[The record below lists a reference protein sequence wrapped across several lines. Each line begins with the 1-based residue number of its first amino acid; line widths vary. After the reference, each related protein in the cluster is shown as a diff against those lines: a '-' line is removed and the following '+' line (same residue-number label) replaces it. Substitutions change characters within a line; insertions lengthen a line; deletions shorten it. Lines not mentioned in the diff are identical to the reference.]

1 MIALATETQGEIANK
16 NKNPMQKIILL
27 VGVAIIA
34 FIAFIAYSLQT
45 SIKNSEQL
53 ATIKDLYFPVLERID
68 SNIVHLDKIEER
80 LMQAVMTGESEE
92 LDIAKNLHTESDKV
106 FAEMASI
113 YVAQQ
118 TDIVKLQ
125 TEFHNY
131 FDLAHTT
138 SKSLMENGGQNN
150 TEQSAKMNQ
159 LLTDL
164 RQHLREFHQASY
176 GKFVNTLEESQKAA
190 SLSMYMGIAV
200 GLMNLCF
207 MAVLVY
213 FIRNNIKMMAV
224 IAEQNATLENRVAE
238 RTQELNQKTHDINAM
253 LHNMS
258 LGVCTVVAGNR
269 IHPEYSEY
277 LQVIVGHDKIANQNV
292 LSSIFS
298 LAKIG
303 VDTKDQIAVALE
315 AILGED
321 PMMFDFNGHL
331 LIPEMQLT
339 MPDGQQKI
347 LQMSWSPIINDEIV
361 EKVLLIIQDVT
372 ALRELELAS
381 AHQKEELDI
390 IAKIL
395 KVSVG
400 KFNEFIVSTQKFLAE
415 NRKLLEQNKSYSTDV
430 IAALFRNMHTIKGNA
445 RTYEF
450 NLITDVAHVSE
461 QEYDRLRKG
470 DFSTWDSDKML
481 DELAAVENAVSRYIQ
496 INEDKLGRKGR
507 AADTFNSRGCFVPNE
522 ELISLKKLAGSLI
535 NDETNVELISLRNSI
550 DQMGL
555 ISLNRIVSGVVD
567 SISSLAKELKK
578 PIPRFKV
585 KNSHIAFNTQFSEV
599 LKSSFMH
606 IIRNSLDHGIE
617 SPEERVE
624 KQKSEQGLIFFICEH
639 NDGNLEL
646 HIGDDGRG
654 LALHKLYEKGC
665 ELGIFTEFDKPT
677 ANEVADLIF
686 NSGLSTATEVTQI
699 SGRGVGMDAVKS
711 FLKEKGAHID
721 IVLNKNN
728 GEFKFTP
735 FKFVIYLPS
744 SATSY
749 L

>member
-1 MIALATETQGEIANK
+1 MGTPRALG
-16 NKNPMQKIILL
+16 
-27 VGVAIIA
+27 
-34 FIAFIAYSLQT
+34 
-45 SIKNSEQL
+45 
-53 ATIKDLYFPVLERID
+53 
-68 SNIVHLDKIEER
+68 
-80 LMQAVMTGESEE
+80 
-92 LDIAKNLHTESDKV
+92 
-106 FAEMASI
+106 
-113 YVAQQ
+113 
-118 TDIVKLQ
+118 
-125 TEFHNY
+125 
-131 FDLAHTT
+131 
-138 SKSLMENGGQNN
+138 
-150 TEQSAKMNQ
+150 
-159 LLTDL
+159 
-164 RQHLREFHQASY
+164 
-176 GKFVNTLEESQKAA
+176 
-190 SLSMYMGIAV
+190 
-200 GLMNLCF
+200 
-207 MAVLVY
+207 
-213 FIRNNIKMMAV
+213 
-224 IAEQNATLENRVAE
+224 
-238 RTQELNQKTHDINAM
+238 
-253 LHNMS
+253 
-258 LGVCTVVAGNR
+258 
-269 IHPEYSEY
+269 
-277 LQVIVGHDKIANQNV
+277 
-292 LSSIFS
+292 
-298 LAKIG
+298 
-303 VDTKDQIAVALE
+303 
-315 AILGED
+315 
-321 PMMFDFNGHL
+321 
-331 LIPEMQLT
+331 
-339 MPDGQQKI
+339 
-347 LQMSWSPIINDEIV
+347 
-361 EKVLLIIQDVT
+361 
-372 ALRELELAS
+372 
-381 AHQKEELDI
+381 
-390 IAKIL
+390 
-395 KVSVG
+395 
-400 KFNEFIVSTQKFLAE
+400 
-415 NRKLLEQNKSYSTDV
+415 
-430 IAALFRNMHTIKGNA
+430 
-445 RTYEF
+445 
-450 NLITDVAHVSE
+450 
-461 QEYDRLRKG
+461 
-470 DFSTWDSDKML
+470 
-481 DELAAVENAVSRYIQ
+481 
-496 INEDKLGRKGR
+496 
-507 AADTFNSRGCFVPNE
+507 GCFVPNE